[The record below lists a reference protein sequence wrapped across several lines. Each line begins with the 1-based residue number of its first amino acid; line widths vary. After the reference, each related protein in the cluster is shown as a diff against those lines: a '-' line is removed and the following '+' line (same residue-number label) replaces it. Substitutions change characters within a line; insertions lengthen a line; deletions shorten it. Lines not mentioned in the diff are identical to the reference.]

1 MEMMLPEATEL
12 VGQLQTAHR
21 LSVGFY
27 QRLLPLLTRIAS
39 ELEMGFWYW
48 EPCHTNLPSRSTTA
62 PGNKWAWDLAPMFAS
77 RHVYRR
83 VVGELAQAGDVALIF
98 NVYLDDNFK
107 PEKRKALGQKG
118 QPDPLTLPIGKATVE
133 MYLYRCDGENG
144 DSFEK
149 RWGTLE
155 YPSGDNPGWEQAGPQ
170 TSARL
175 LTRDLASFITDPDSI
190 VTDIRN
196 ALLEDIPEAA

>member
-48 EPCHTNLPSRSTTA
+48 EPCHTNLPSRSTMA

-107 PEKRKALGQKG
+107 PEKRKALGIKN
-118 QPDPLTLPIGKATVE
+118 QPDPLTLPVGRALVE

-144 DSFEK
+144 DSFQK
-149 RWGTLE
+149 RWQNLE
-155 YPSGDNPGWEQAGPQ
+155 RPSNNGAGWELVGTQM
-170 TSARL
+170 SAQL
-175 LTRDLASFITDPDSI
+175 LTRDLAQFIANPNSVVAD
-190 VTDIRN
+190 VRN
-196 ALLEDIPEAA
+196 ALADGIPKAV

>member
-1 MEMMLPEATEL
+1 MEMTLTQTTEL
-12 VGQLQTAHR
+12 VSQLQTAHR

-27 QRLLPLLTRIAS
+27 QRLLPQLSHIAS

-48 EPCHTNLPSRSTTA
+48 EPCHTSLPGRSTTA
-62 PGNKWAWDLAPMFAS
+62 PGSKWAWDLIPMFAS

-83 VVGELAQAGDVALIF
+83 VVGELAQAGDVALVF

-118 QPDPLTLPIGKATVE
+118 QPDPLTLPFGKATVE

-144 DSFEK
+144 DSFQKLWQDSE
-149 RWGTLE
+149 W
-155 YPSGDNPGWEQAGPQ
+155 PSVDGAGWEQVGPQ
-170 TSARL
+170 MAARL
-175 LTRDLASFITDPDSI
+175 ITRDLALFINDSDSVI
-190 VTDIRN
+190 IDVRN
-196 ALLEDIPEAA
+196 ALADGNPEAA